1 MCPNGL
7 IKITHFVHVRIRYPV
22 RAYQTVI
29 TEIIIRTI
37 VLIKISAIR
46 IYLYAVLIFPT
57 HRLVNKVPDEST
69 LKFGIFAYQVPI
81 FFESTHRITHSM
93 RIFTLYKRFSGITLG
108 IILASAIPQI
118 HRAENI
124 GIIIMT
130 GLFILHGARC
140 IFRFYPTIASFE
152 IRTGTGFVTQR
163 PDNDRRMIV
172 TTLHITLVAF
182 QMCFGKRRVFRK
194 LIISI

>member
-7 IKITHFVHVRIRYPV
+7 IKVTHFVHVRIRYPV

-29 TEIIIRTI
+29 TEIIVRTI

-93 RIFTLYKRFSGITLG
+93 RIFTLYKRLSSITLG
-108 IILASAIPQI
+108 IILTRTVPQI

-130 GLFILHGARC
+130 GLFILHGACR
-140 IFRFYPTIASFE
+140 IFRFYPTVASLKV
-152 IRTGTGFVTQR
+152 RAGTGFVAQ
-163 PDNDRRMIV
+163 
-172 TTLHITLVAF
+172 
-182 QMCFGKRRVFRK
+182 
-194 LIISI
+194 